1 MKRLYFVVWYVF
13 ALIVSGFLVVSV
25 SRSVLAQ
32 TARSVP
38 EQYYANYKIA
48 GTREKMIQ
56 TLEQIEASAW
66 IGKSVP
72 AGSFL
77 ELNQVFSQVTPYL
90 PKSPSNNRTY
100 QQCLLATQDLAN
112 EVNTYW
118 YTVFKEKCFSPFGQ
132 IVQQIQS
139 KYTVK
144 PAITA
149 NPTEWAASL
158 NVTLD
163 ARWSIDPSNDTIPSE
178 NFFWYYKDVRGNDR
192 VIWKWPV
199 INHTF
204 TEAGRHIVHLT
215 VRSANRQ
222 EEGIFDGQSSIA
234 INVAPPA
241 AQIILFIN
249 GIKADVDRMTKIGM
263 QDGDTIVTLDAQAT
277 RPIGQRTIVSHTREI
292 TSNNKTPYQFK
303 DTNEWAPQELVHR
316 FPAQWIYT
324 VKLEV
329 EDNEKNKLQETYKIS
344 ISDPVAII
352 RANTDQWTT
361 ATKFVFD
368 GSASYSMTARIR
380 KYQRQIVDPSWNQ
393 ISLVDWKEIKQQF
406 VKPWLY
412 TIKLTVTDTSGV
424 TSSDT
429 MSLQVGSTPPV
440 PSFTVTPSSELK
452 YPSRFI
458 LDAIWTYDEDVRNG
472 WDALT
477 YAWSFSSSENVVL
490 DTSQVN
496 SSRIVVTM
504 NAPWTYK
511 ARLTVTDRFGETSAI
526 EKDIVVE
533 STLRPEMIITPL
545 VWRWEEEVTFYS
557 KVNEPVSFYERD
569 FGDWKKQQT
578 QEPKVTYT
586 YSKAWI
592 YTVSLRVMN
601 DKQRENILKKQV
613 FMWQKDSPLVARTV
627 KWWPENLELIPTW
640 TCPVGTWLVSAF
652 TVDRYGQILIDASAS
667 RSVLGTPSWVRV
679 LFRPQNDEIH
689 SKSVLNYKFSELWC
703 QWVEVTVD
711 DTDSWK
717 SAKEVI
723 RFDVRNALPTMQN
736 LTLQFPQTNA
746 QQGQSVG
753 IGLSPISVADEWLSL
768 DTTLWSIVVKATV
781 QAPRDPDGSISYFR
795 RWYYPNND
803 DTKKEWFK
811 ITPAAITTV
820 TFVIPK
826 PWSPT
831 EYAFVVEAVD
841 NDWWK
846 QSSET
851 LLGKW
856 PIVFFPPGEVQLDQP
871 LVSLQ
876 VNSLNVKAWEPVK
889 LTVQATVPSER
900 PDFESNRIIKYDFD
914 GDGIYDQTTKKTEV
928 EHTYIKPWTYSPK
941 VAVYY
946 RDRAWVAFSEKI
958 TVIKSVTPRL
968 LYAVHDRGVL
978 VRDVTLG
985 DIEQRT
991 ICMDTDACFWT
1002 WTDQWSGMHSF
1013 FYAYPTY
1020 WEVSPR
1026 ISIVD
1031 TYGNELE
1038 KQDRVTLREETG
1050 FWLLSV
1056 PEAIWNPT
1064 SWHYEVALS
1073 EAMQNTRS
1081 VYLLD
1086 TKNCYID
1093 ADITKD
1099 GDGDGDPW
1107 NDYDVTCNRIAE
1119 LQFTPTQKTIQGQLN
1134 RVVENNKVQTT
1145 PIIISFIDLEDDTY
1159 VPDEYKNLAEQIDQ
1173 LIAHVPS
1180 SSPDTYVWYYRDSL
1194 ITLKASLADSSEKR
1208 ARVIEL
1214 RDLVWNYP
1222 YVVPAQDKE
1231 TLAFLLNTLSDSTV
1245 KSAFWWT
1252 VYDTQ
1257 KNEILLLFQEPDK
1270 TDIEGLFEQF
1280 ESVQWNQS
1288 EMKKI
1293 LDTINQRAL
1302 EAKSQWLLDDV
1313 DVNVI
1318 RNALCTLI
1326 IYYELPSKT
1335 CSGEVPTYTTEDEL
1349 KALEN
1354 IKETTNKSSST
1365 LWTILKWVLRIVIIL
1380 AVWFGVVILIFAI
1393 KAKQQ
1398 QRELQQEDENS
1409 P

>member
-1 MKRLYFVVWYVF
+1 M
-13 ALIVSGFLVVSV
+13 IVSI
-25 SRSVLAQ
+25 SRSVQAQ
-32 TARSVP
+32 TAWSVP

-72 AGSFL
+72 AGSFM
-77 ELNQVFSQVTPYL
+77 ELNQVFSQVIPYL

-100 QQCLLATQDLAN
+100 QQCQLATKDLAN
-112 EVNTYW
+112 EVNSYW
-118 YTVFKEKCFSPFGQ
+118 YTVFKEKCFSPFWQ
-132 IVQQIQS
+132 IVQQIQA

-149 NPTEWAASL
+149 NPLEWPAPL

-178 NFFWYYKDVRGNDR
+178 NYFWYYKDVRGNDR
-192 VIWKWPV
+192 VIWKGPV

-204 TEAGRHIVHLT
+204 TEPWKHIVHLT

-222 EEGIFDGQSSIA
+222 NEGIFDGESSIA
-234 INVAPPA
+234 INVAPQA
-241 AQIILFIN
+241 AQIILFVN
-249 GIKADVDRMTKIGM
+249 WIKADIDRMIKIGM
-263 QDGDTIVTLDAQAT
+263 QDGDTIVTLDAEAT
-277 RPIGQRTIVSHTREI
+277 RPTGERTIVSHTREI

-303 DTNEWAPQELVHR
+303 DSNEWSPQEIVHR
-316 FPAQWIYT
+316 FPVQWIYT

-329 EDNEKNKLQETYKIS
+329 IDNENNRLQETYKIS

-352 RANTDQWTT
+352 RASSDQWTT

-368 GSASYSMTARIR
+368 WSASYSMTARIK
-380 KYQRQIVDPSWNQ
+380 KYQRQIIDPSWNQ
-393 ISLVDWKEIKQQF
+393 INLVDWKEIKQQF
-406 VKPWLY
+406 IKPGLY
-412 TIKLTVTDTSGV
+412 TIKLKVTDTSGV
-424 TSSDT
+424 TSTDS
-429 MSLQVGSTPPV
+429 MELQVGSTPPV

-458 LDAIWTYDEDVRNG
+458 LDAAGSYDEDVRNWG
-472 WDALT
+472 DTLS
-477 YAWSFSSSENVVL
+477 YSRSFSSSENVVL
-490 DTSQVN
+490 DTSQPN
-496 SSRIVVTM
+496 SSRLIVTM
-504 NAPWTYK
+504 NAPWIYK
-511 ARLTVTDRFGETSAI
+511 ARLTVTDRFGEISSI
-526 EKDIVVE
+526 EKEITVE
-533 STLRPEMIITPL
+533 STLRPEMIINPL

-592 YTVSLRVMN
+592 YTVTLRVMN
-601 DKQRENILKKQV
+601 DKQKENILKKQV
-613 FMWQKDSPLVARTV
+613 FMWQKDAPLVAWKVR
-627 KWWPENLELIPTW
+627 WGQENLELIPDWNCPEWTW
-640 TCPVGTWLVSAF
+640 IVSAF
-652 TVDRYGQILIDASAS
+652 TVDRYGQILIDATAS
-667 RSVLGTPSWVRV
+667 RSVLGTSNWLRV
-679 LFRPQNDEIH
+679 LFRPQNDEIY
-689 SKSVLNYKFSELWC
+689 SKSTINYKFAELWC
-703 QWVEVTVD
+703 QRVEVTVD

-723 RFDVRNALPTMQN
+723 WFDVRNALPTMQN

-746 QQGQSVG
+746 QQWQSVG
-753 IGLSPISVADEWLSL
+753 IWLSPISVADEWLSL
-768 DTTLWSIVVKATV
+768 DAALWSIVVKATV
-781 QAPRDPDGSISYFR
+781 QGPRDPDGSISYYR

-841 NDWWK
+841 NDGWK

-871 LVSLQ
+871 LVSFQ
-876 VNSLNVKAWEPVK
+876 VDSLNVKAWDPVK
-889 LTVQATVPSER
+889 MTVQATVPSER

-914 GDGIYDQTTKKTEV
+914 GDGIYDQTTKKTQV
-928 EHTYIKPWTYSPK
+928 DHTYIKPWTYSPK
-941 VAVYY
+941 VAVYF

-991 ICMDTDACFWT
+991 ICMEDGICFGTWNNLWT
-1002 WTDQWSGMHSF
+1002 GMNSF
-1013 FYAYPTY
+1013 FHAYATY
-1020 WEVSPR
+1020 GEVTPR
-1026 ISIVD
+1026 ISIID

-1038 KQDRVTLREETG
+1038 KQDRVTLREETW
-1050 FWLLSV
+1050 FWLLSI

-1064 SWHYEVALS
+1064 SGQYEIALS
-1073 EAMQNTRS
+1073 EAIQNTRS
-1081 VYLLD
+1081 VYLSD

-1099 GDGDGDPW
+1099 ADGDSDPW
-1107 NDYDVTCNRIAE
+1107 NDYDVTCNQIAE
-1119 LQFTPTQKTIQGQLN
+1119 LKFTPTQKTIQAQLN

-1145 PIIISFIDLEDDTY
+1145 PIVINFLDLEDDTF
-1159 VPDEYKNLAEQIDQ
+1159 VPEEYKNLAEQIDL
-1173 LIAHVPS
+1173 LISHLPS

-1194 ITLKASLADSSEKR
+1194 INLKASLSDSSEKR

-1222 YVVPAQDKE
+1222 YIVPTEDKDA
-1231 TLAFLLNTLSDSTV
+1231 LAFLLNTLSDSTV

-1252 VYDTQ
+1252 IYDTQ
-1257 KNEILLLFQEPDK
+1257 KNEIILLFQEPDK
-1270 TDIEGLFEQF
+1270 ADIEAFFKKFE
-1280 ESVQWNQS
+1280 EVQWNQP

-1293 LDTINQRAL
+1293 LDAINQRTL
-1302 EAKSQWLLDDV
+1302 EVKNQWLLDDV
-1313 DVNVI
+1313 DVNLI

-1326 IYYELPSKT
+1326 LYYELPSKT
-1335 CSGEVPTYTTEDEL
+1335 CGSEDPTYTTEEEVN
-1349 KALEN
+1349 AS
-1354 IKETTNKSSST
+1354 KEVKSTTAKSTST
-1365 LWTILKWVLRIVIIL
+1365 IWKILKWVLWIVIFL

-1398 QRELQQEDENS
+1398 QKELQQDEEKS
-1409 P
+1409 V